1 MIDLQK
7 EIFEAKKSHNQIA
20 NIVLGNIKT
29 AKERVIYGNP
39 PKEYTEAIEVNNL
52 RKIKEEIEEEL
63 DYNLKLEKT
72 DRANELKAQLEVIQK
87 YMPKEVS
94 EEEIVDA
101 VNAWFISYSHDTGK
115 TIKDGINFVKNMYPA
130 ANGKI
135 VATCVKKVL
144 GL

>member
-29 AKERVIYGNP
+29 AKEKVIYGNP
-39 PKEYTEAIEVNNL
+39 PKEYTEAVEANNL

-63 DYNLKLEKT
+63 DYSLKLEKT
-72 DRANELKAQLEVIQK
+72 DRANELKAQLEAIQK

-94 EEEIVDA
+94 QEDIAKAVEE
-101 VNAWFISYSHDTGK
+101 WFGSDGCSK
-115 TIKDGINFVKNMYPA
+115 KIKDGICYVKEKYPT

-135 VATCVKKVL
+135 VADAVKKVL
-144 GL
+144 GM

>member
-29 AKERVIYGNP
+29 AKENVIYGNP
-39 PKEYTEAIEVNNL
+39 PKEYTEAIEANNL

-101 VNAWFISYSHDTGK
+101 VNAWFTSYSHDTGK

-130 ANGKI
+130 ANGKV

>member
-7 EIFEAKKSHNQIA
+7 EIFEAKKSHDKIA

-29 AKERVIYGNP
+29 AKEKVIYGNP

-72 DRANELKAQLEVIQK
+72 DRASQLKAQLEVIQK

-94 EEEIVDA
+94 EEEIADA
-101 VNAWFISYSHDTGK
+101 VNAWFTSYSHDTDK

-130 ANGKI
+130 ANGKV
-135 VATCVKKVL
+135 VATYVKKIL
-144 GL
+144 GV